1 MKKPSAGLVRRTGD
15 FGGNLPGK
23 TASKLCNNVSD
34 DARLIERTL
43 AGDPAAFGC
52 LVQKYQDRLYNA
64 LLHIIG
70 GAGARD
76 EARDVAQ
83 DAFVQAFVK
92 LETFRGSSQFYTWLY
107 RIAFNIHISRKRRQ
121 RPSVSIDRVR
131 EASGDEPLSKDSPP
145 AGDLEQHE
153 RAVQVR
159 EALALLSEEHRTIL
173 VLREIDDLD
182 YEAIAEAMD
191 VPVGTVRSRLHR
203 ARMQL
208 RELLEQRVK
217 EDLI

>member
-1 MKKPSAGLVRRTGD
+1 M
-15 FGGNLPGK
+15 
-23 TASKLCNNVSD
+23 SD

-43 AGDPAAFGC
+43 AGDPSAFGC

-64 LLHIIG
+64 LVQIAG
-70 GAGARD
+70 GAAGARED
-76 EARDVAQ
+76 ARDVAQ

-107 RIAFNIHISRKRRQ
+107 RIAFNLHVSRKRRQ
-121 RPSVSIDRVR
+121 RPSVSIDRSR
-131 EASGDEPLSKDSPP
+131 EACGDEPSEDLPP
-145 AGDLEQHE
+145 AGDLEQQE

-191 VPVGTVRSRLHR
+191 IPIGTVRSRLHR
-203 ARMQL
+203 ARLQM